1 MTRRTAW
8 GQHGFSTR
16 FALGRTDLK
25 CLLPGQTGRIAS
37 LTYRR
42 PPGRNW
48 RCQEELPPVAGVQA
62 PGISR
67 ALQARRPIRAGS
79 AASSAFIRDDLSALF
94 DGDYLTSFGLDRCC
108 EELASVTALAREND
122 VP

>member
-8 GQHGFSTR
+8 GQHGFR
-16 FALGRTDLK
+16 PRLPLARTDLK
-25 CLLPGQTGRIAS
+25 RLLPGQTGRIAS

-67 ALQARRPIRAGS
+67 ALQARRPIRGGRARREALAGS
-79 AASSAFIRDDLSALF
+79 AASSAFIRDDLSAL
-94 DGDYLTSFGLDRCC
+94 
-108 EELASVTALAREND
+108 
-122 VP
+122 